1 MRKSVM
7 TTMNEEELN
16 NVYAYLIRQW
26 TEQAAA
32 DPQAAN
38 AEKLQELLK
47 TKQQQSAVQPT
58 EEERIKKASEQLLVE
73 GASPEEVAAEK
84 AAAIEAQEAIR
95 RQQEREQVDKE
106 FAQLSSDIK
115 EFLSPVPVISYM
127 KKLLTKQKGRG
138 NALNQ
143 DAVVFIL
150 ESIKKIN
157 EFRRPYL
164 KQNAVYTFKIGD
176 LEDYPQV
183 KKLYI
188 LSFLLKQ
195 VKQVTQLTEETKKE
209 IKEATSSFDKIFSSG
224 MTTFLNAVVETVKST
239 VPKYVGFM
247 QRIRDLNK

>member
-1 MRKSVM
+1 LEDKEKRKLKDL
-7 TTMNEEELN
+7 EREKGLE
-16 NVYAYLIRQW
+16 RKD
-26 TEQAAA
+26 
-32 DPQAAN
+32 DPQAEVAQDL
-38 AEKLQELLK
+38 AGLLQA
-47 TKQQQSAVQPT
+47 AVEPT
-58 EEERIKKASEQLLVE
+58 EEERIKKASELVLAE
-73 GASPEEVAAEK
+73 GASPEEVAAEN

-143 DAVVFIL
+143 DAIVFIL
-150 ESIKKIN
+150 ESIKDIN
-157 EFRRPYL
+157 DFRVPYL

-195 VKQVTQLTEETKKE
+195 VKQVTQLPEETKKE

-224 MTTFLNAVVETVKST
+224 MTTFLKAVVETVNTT

-247 QRIRDLNK
+247 QRIRDLNN

>member
-1 MRKSVM
+1 MEDKEKRKL
-7 TTMNEEELN
+7 EDLEREKGLE
-16 NVYAYLIRQW
+16 RKD
-26 TEQAAA
+26 
-32 DPQAAN
+32 DPQAEVAKDL
-38 AEKLQELLK
+38 AGLL
-47 TKQQQSAVQPT
+47 QSAVQPT

-127 KKLLTKQKGRG
+127 KNLLTKQRGRG

-143 DAVVFIL
+143 EAVLFIL

-209 IKEATSSFDKIFSSG
+209 IKEATSKFDKIFSSG
-224 MTTFLNAVVETVKST
+224 MTTFLNAVDETVRT
-239 VPKYVGFM
+239 TEPKYVGFM

>member
-1 MRKSVM
+1 MEDKEKRKLKDL
-7 TTMNEEELN
+7 EREKGLE
-16 NVYAYLIRQW
+16 RKD
-26 TEQAAA
+26 
-32 DPQAAN
+32 DPQAEVAQDL
-38 AEKLQELLK
+38 AGLLQA
-47 TKQQQSAVQPT
+47 AVEPT
-58 EEERIKKASEQLLVE
+58 EEERIKKASELVLAE
-73 GASPEEVAAEK
+73 GASPEEVAAEN

-143 DAVVFIL
+143 DAIVFIL
-150 ESIKKIN
+150 ESIKDIN
-157 EFRRPYL
+157 DFRVPYL

-195 VKQVTQLTEETKKE
+195 VKQVTQLPEETKKE

-224 MTTFLNAVVETVKST
+224 MTTFLKAVVETVNTT

-247 QRIRDLNK
+247 QRIRDLNN

>member
-1 MRKSVM
+1 MEDKEKRKRIDL
-7 TTMNEEELN
+7 EREKGLE
-16 NVYAYLIRQW
+16 RKD
-26 TEQAAA
+26 
-32 DPQAAN
+32 DPQAEVAQDL
-38 AEKLQELLK
+38 AGLLQA
-47 TKQQQSAVQPT
+47 AVEPT
-58 EEERIKKASEQLLVE
+58 EEERIKKASELVLAE
-73 GASPEEVAAEK
+73 GASPEEVAAEN

-143 DAVVFIL
+143 DAIVFIL
-150 ESIKKIN
+150 ESIKDIN
-157 EFRRPYL
+157 DFRVPYL

-195 VKQVTQLTEETKKE
+195 VKQVTQLAEETKKE

-224 MTTFLNAVVETVKST
+224 MTTFLKAVVETVNTT

-247 QRIRDLNK
+247 QRIRDLNN

>member
-1 MRKSVM
+1 LEDKEKRKL
-7 TTMNEEELN
+7 EDLEREKGLE
-16 NVYAYLIRQW
+16 RKD
-26 TEQAAA
+26 
-32 DPQAAN
+32 DPQAEVAKDL
-38 AEKLQELLK
+38 AGLL
-47 TKQQQSAVQPT
+47 QSAVQPT

-127 KKLLTKQKGRG
+127 KNLLTKQRGRG

-143 DAVVFIL
+143 EAVLFIL

-209 IKEATSSFDKIFSSG
+209 IKEATSKFDKIFSSG
-224 MTTFLNAVVETVKST
+224 MTTFLNAVVETVKT
-239 VPKYVGFM
+239 TEPKYVGFM
-247 QRIRDLNK
+247 QRIRDLNN